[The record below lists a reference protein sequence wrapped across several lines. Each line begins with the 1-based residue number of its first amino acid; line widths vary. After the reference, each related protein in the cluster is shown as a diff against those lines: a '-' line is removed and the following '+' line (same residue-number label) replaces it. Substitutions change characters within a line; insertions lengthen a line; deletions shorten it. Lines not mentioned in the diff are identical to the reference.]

1 MRRILI
7 LVALAGGIL
16 ALPQPSRA
24 QDSEEVKKLKEK
36 LQFLEMKL
44 ELSQKENELLKK
56 ENELLKKEPP
66 LGRTTGGGGGGE
78 DVKKDEIKYEMDYL
92 EKTFGIKFKAAK
104 LEQKKPG
111 GDTLITITLEF
122 TRDLPERGS
131 LGGPGAA
138 ATPGALTLRNLFTGK
153 PTSGI
158 VQTGPAQLQCYLFDE
173 NGVVFVKQP
182 PGKIEGEVSG
192 KEGDAFRISQIVP
205 SAAFAKVKKISF
217 REESSAKKIGP

>member
-16 ALPQPSRA
+16 ASPQLSRA

-56 ENELLKKEPP
+56 ENELLKKEPSV
-66 LGRTTGGGGGGE
+66 GRTTGSGE

-92 EKTFGIKFKAAK
+92 EKTYGIKFKAAK

-122 TRDLPERGS
+122 TKDLPERGS
-131 LGGPGAA
+131 LGGPGAR
-138 ATPGALTLRNLFTGK
+138 ATPGAAHSAQFIHREANVRN
-153 PTSGI
+153 
-158 VQTGPAQLQCYLFDE
+158 
-173 NGVVFVKQP
+173 
-182 PGKIEGEVSG
+182 
-192 KEGDAFRISQIVP
+192 SQD
-205 SAAFAKVKKISF
+205 
-217 REESSAKKIGP
+217 G